1 VTTPDDY
8 GISPEVLAAAAD
20 RQNRLITAAADRDNR
35 LIADTMAAADRQN
48 RLIAN
53 IGPVMSIIERQHNAM
68 EAMRSS
74 FEFGVLVRNVSPGP
88 NEHDRAGQTGK
99 SPMTSS

>member
-1 VTTPDDY
+1 MTTPDDY

-20 RQNRLITAAADRDNR
+20 RQNRMITAAA
-35 LIADTMAAADRQN
+35 AAADRQN

-88 NEHDRAGQTGK
+88 NEHDRAGQMGK